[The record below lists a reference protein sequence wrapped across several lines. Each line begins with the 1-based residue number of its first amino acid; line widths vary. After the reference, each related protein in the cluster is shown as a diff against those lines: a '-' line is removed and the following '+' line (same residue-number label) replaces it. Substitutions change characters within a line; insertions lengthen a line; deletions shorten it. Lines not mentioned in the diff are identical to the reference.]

1 MQYSSIFTKILPDII
16 NLHQNRIRVNMFCTF
31 SHYLIDSLILVKKK
45 KNPNL
50 NIIEEE
56 VERFYKLQAQGI

>member
-1 MQYSSIFTKILPDII
+1 
-16 NLHQNRIRVNMFCTF
+16 MFCTF